1 MCASQWEFSKPK
13 GGMKVKPGG
22 VVDHC
27 ARSAREDGAG
37 RALLQ
42 RGARH
47 YSGPHS
53 RGVVR
58 GAPRAH
64 TLVPERW

>member
-13 GGMKVKPGG
+13 GAMKVKPGG

-27 ARSAREDGAG
+27 ARSAREDGTG

-42 RGARH
+42 RGARQQLRPALP
-47 YSGPHS
+47 GRRS
-53 RGVVR
+53 RR
-58 GAPRAH
+58 
-64 TLVPERW
+64 T